1 MIIIIILRKLEYC
14 FFNGS
19 KSGQWFRR
27 AAFLALAVYSILHP
41 QVSFSDSISNFQ
53 FLKFCLISKRWRW
66 QWRWRWRWRFTQT
79 RWAGFRLRTTHVRK
93 AVLPTKADTFW
104 RNVLIRWTKYDNDVL
119 FSLHLIKL
127 CLISNTIDNRTLGG
141 VGSNSGIVF
150 VRNESSRTFL

>member
-1 MIIIIILRKLEYC
+1 MCSKYISFFFLSFFLFFYQNKLARILAPVDNLFESNSNCIILRKLEYC

-53 FLKFCLISKRWRW
+53 FFKFCLISKRWRW
-66 QWRWRWRWRFTQT
+66 QWRWRWRWRWRFTQT
-79 RWAGFRLRTTHVRK
+79 RWVGFRLRTTHVRK

-104 RNVLIRWTKYDNDVL
+104 RNVIIRW
-119 FSLHLIKL
+119 
-127 CLISNTIDNRTLGG
+127 
-141 VGSNSGIVF
+141 
-150 VRNESSRTFL
+150 